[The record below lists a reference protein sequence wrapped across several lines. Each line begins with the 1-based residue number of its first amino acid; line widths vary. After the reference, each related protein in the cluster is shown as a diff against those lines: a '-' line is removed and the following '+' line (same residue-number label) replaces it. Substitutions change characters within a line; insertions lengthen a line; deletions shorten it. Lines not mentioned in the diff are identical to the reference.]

1 MNLKHIYA
9 IDVTLAVA
17 VLVGLLVL
25 VGYSTPNVIYSPSN
39 GEEIDSTNILFSI
52 KNADYILISQ
62 DENFT
67 DKQIYGL
74 EDGTSITLEPGFYYW
89 KAKGATETKI
99 NTFTIRDSVIL
110 ELIEENGEY
119 LLVNGGTNNLNVE
132 IYNGTELIDKIN
144 LETNEKTIAEG
155 TKFVGEQE

>member
-1 MNLKHIYA
+1 MKSKHIYA

-67 DKQIYGL
+67 DKQI
-74 EDGTSITLEPGFYYW
+74 
-89 KAKGATETKI
+89 
-99 NTFTIRDSVIL
+99 
-110 ELIEENGEY
+110 
-119 LLVNGGTNNLNVE
+119 
-132 IYNGTELIDKIN
+132 
-144 LETNEKTIAEG
+144 
-155 TKFVGEQE
+155 